1 MEITR
6 KKFLK
11 RGLMVGAR
19 PSTRNS
25 LRSAG
30 ESRGAQR
37 REPVETLPLRLDRME
52 PRSGRRSTRST
63 RRSGRTHH
71 RAPCLHGLGRSGPT
85 EATMKMV
92 ERTPRSIKRRL
103 SA

>member
-11 RGLMVGAR
+11 LGLMGGAR
-19 PSTRNS
+19 PSTRNA
-25 LRSAG
+25 LRSRRGSSRTAPRPRAG
-30 ESRGAQR
+30 GDATTQAG
-37 REPVETLPLRLDRME
+37 PHG

-71 RAPCLHGLGRSGPT
+71 RAPCLEELGRSGPT

-92 ERTPRSIKRRL
+92 ECTPRSI
-103 SA
+103 

>member
-52 PRSGRRSTRST
+52 PRSGRRSTR
-63 RRSGRTHH
+63 RSGRTHH
-71 RAPCLHGLGRSGPT
+71 RAPCLDGLGTSGPT
-85 EATMKMV
+85 EAAMKMV
-92 ERTPRSIKRRL
+92 ECTARSIKRRL
-103 SA
+103 SD